1 MEKKVKT
8 YAPPKGKIY
17 QFDNNDSILTE
28 SGVTNPVADYSESRT
43 GEEYYASDRESS
55 FKKGEWECGAD
66 ATFGREYR
74 F

>member
-28 SGVTNPVADYSESRT
+28 SGVTNPVSDYAANALNEFMT
-43 GEEYYASDRESS
+43 GTNTTIE
-55 FKKGEWECGAD
+55 
-66 ATFGREYR
+66 
-74 F
+74 